1 LLNSGSTKNKKRKE
15 FIVKILN
22 HSARLSRLVS
32 DLLELARLESGDVEL
47 IRSLSHLNAFHEPIM
62 DVFEPVL
69 EESGVVLEWD
79 IPENMPQVSVDSQL
93 FMQVFVNLID
103 NAIKYTP
110 DGGVIG
116 VSAEL
121 GGTNSDA
128 ANEVVVQI
136 KDTGIGIPL
145 ESQSRVFE
153 RFYRVDKGRARKM
166 GGTGLGLAI
175 TKHILLCHN
184 GRIWLESELGQGTVF
199 YFALPIVVQD

>member
-1 LLNSGSTKNKKRKE
+1 
-15 FIVKILN
+15 
-22 HSARLSRLVS
+22 
-32 DLLELARLESGDVEL
+32 
-47 IRSLSHLNAFHEPIM
+47 
-62 DVFEPVL
+62 
-69 EESGVVLEWD
+69 
-79 IPENMPQVSVDSQL
+79 MPQVNVDSQL

-121 GGTNSDA
+121 GGTNFDA